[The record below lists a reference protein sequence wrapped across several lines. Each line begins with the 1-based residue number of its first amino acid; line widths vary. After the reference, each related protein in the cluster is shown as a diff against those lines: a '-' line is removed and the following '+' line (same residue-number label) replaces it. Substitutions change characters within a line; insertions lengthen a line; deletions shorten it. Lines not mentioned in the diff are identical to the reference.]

1 MRILLDTCTFLW
13 LILDAGEL
21 TGRVKDLF
29 ADSDNEVF
37 LSVVSTW
44 EIAVKRAIGRLE
56 LPEEPRLYI
65 PEQRERHGIQSL
77 SLDEPSSL
85 QVSALPKIHSDP
97 FDRMLISQALIHGL
111 TILSPDDMIK
121 KYPVRIVW

>member
-44 EIAVKRAIGRLE
+44 EIAVKHAIGRLD
-56 LPEEPRLYI
+56 LPEEARLYI

>member
-13 LILDAGEL
+13 LLLDAEEL
-21 TGRVKDLF
+21 TGRVKALL

-44 EIAVKRAIGRLE
+44 EIAVKHAIGRLDF
-56 LPEEPRLYI
+56 PGEPRFYI
-65 PEQRERHGIQSL
+65 PEQRERHRVRSL
-77 SLDEPSSL
+77 ALDEPSSL
-85 QVSALPKIHSDP
+85 QVSVLPKIHSDP
-97 FDRMLISQALIHGL
+97 FDRMLISQALVHGL
-111 TILSPDDMIK
+111 TILSPDDIMK

>member
-44 EIAVKRAIGRLE
+44 EIAVKRAIGRLD

>member
-13 LILDAGEL
+13 LILDASEL
-21 TGRVKDLF
+21 TDKAKQLF
-29 ADSDNEVF
+29 SDPGNEVY

-44 EIAVKRAIGRLE
+44 EIAVKHAIGRLD

-65 PEQRERHGIQSL
+65 PVQRERHGIQSL
-77 SLDEPSSL
+77 PLDEPASL
-85 QVSALPKIHSDP
+85 QVSALPRIHNDP

-111 TILSPDDMIK
+111 TILSPDDLIK
-121 KYPVRIVW
+121 KYPVRIIW

>member
-44 EIAVKRAIGRLE
+44 EIAVKHAIGRLD

-85 QVSALPKIHSDP
+85 QVSALPKIHSNP

>member
-44 EIAVKRAIGRLE
+44 EIAVKHAIGRLE

-77 SLDEPSSL
+77 SLDESSSV